1 MGGRCQPVWRLSIS
15 LLTSPTA
22 SCTWTVGF
30 GSWFCKSYF
39 SIVTSAGFNSIS
51 PAAKAHQSYYA
62 TATISRTARCLR
74 KYRLM
79 RCSSIWL
86 STSRRYRNNNSRTL
100 LITVLHTLIGY
111 PVKILFYYSYHYYF
125 FIFFII
131 FSFFPFYCNY
141 TSRTS
146 YKRDFCMFCLHFKIK
161 CWIKNMNPCKFFICQ
176 KWTETAP
183 TADQMLNLW
192 PLFESLLAL
201 EISILRLDR
210 SSTLTVTTL

>member
-1 MGGRCQPVWRLSIS
+1 M
-15 LLTSPTA
+15 
-22 SCTWTVGF
+22 
-30 GSWFCKSYF
+30 
-39 SIVTSAGFNSIS
+39 TSAGFNSIS

-146 YKRDFCMFCLHFKIK
+146 YKRDFLHVLFTFQNKV
-161 CWIKNMNPCKFFICQ
+161 
-176 KWTETAP
+176 
-183 TADQMLNLW
+183 LNKKY
-192 PLFESLLAL
+192 ESLQVFY
-201 EISILRLDR
+201 
-210 SSTLTVTTL
+210 SSKMNRDCTNC